1 MKGRQIFVQQRQSAG
16 GEKGVE
22 GTQEGRR
29 KSPSLDVRI
38 VIALLKGYQPD
49 ACLQRPWEC

>member
-1 MKGRQIFVQQRQSAG
+1 MKGRQVLAQQEQSAG

-22 GTQEGRR
+22 GTQGGHR
-29 KSPSLDVRI
+29 KSPSIDVRI
-38 VIALLKGYQPD
+38 VIALLEGYQPD

>member
-1 MKGRQIFVQQRQSAG
+1 MKGRQILVQQEQSAG

-22 GTQEGRR
+22 GTQGEHR

-49 ACLQRPWEC
+49 AYLQRPWGC